1 MIKALII
8 DDEKASAELLSLKIK
23 KAAPDVQV
31 KGIYHSGQA
40 ALQAMEL
47 EEPDVIFL
55 DIEMPGMDGI
65 TVAKQLDAENTEII
79 FTTAYDQYAIEAL
92 RIKALDYLLKP
103 VNEKD
108 LDASLLRLRQ
118 KLMEKE
124 KIRTA
129 HSIENIFEKMQALNT
144 YYDKIAIST
153 LEGILFIPVKEI
165 VRVESLNNYS
175 KLYLITG
182 KNIVASKTL
191 KLIEEMLI
199 HYRFFRPHKS
209 HLVNLEY
216 ITKYIRGE
224 GGMIIMA
231 DGSEVDVSRQRKQ
244 EFLKVFE
251 APTQ

>member
-1 MIKALII
+1 MIKAIII

-23 KAAPDVQV
+23 KAAPDVQI
-31 KGIYHSGQA
+31 KGIYHSGPA
-40 ALQAMEL
+40 ALEAMEG

-65 TVAKQLDAENTEII
+65 TLARKLDAEQTEII
-79 FTTAYDQYAIEAL
+79 FTTAYDQYAIEAI

-108 LDASLLRLRQ
+108 LSAALLRLRQ

-124 KIRTA
+124 KIKTA
-129 HSIENIFEKMQALNT
+129 HSMENIFEKMQALNT
-144 YYDKIAIST
+144 HYDKIAIST
-153 LEGILFIPVKEI
+153 MEGILFIPVKEI

-191 KLIEEMLI
+191 KLIEEMLV

-216 ITKYIRGE
+216 ITKYVRGE
-224 GGMIIMA
+224 GGIIIMA

-244 EFLKVFE
+244 DFLKVFDPP
-251 APTQ
+251 A

>member
-23 KAAPDVQV
+23 KAAPDVQI
-31 KGIYHSGQA
+31 KGIYHSGRA
-40 ALQAMEL
+40 ALDAMEL

-65 TVAKQLDAENTEII
+65 TVARKLDAENTEII

-108 LDASLLRLRQ
+108 LEGALLRLRQ

-124 KIRTA
+124 KIKTA

-144 YYDKIAIST
+144 HYDKIAIST
-153 LEGILFIPVKEI
+153 MEGILFIPVKEI
-165 VRVESLNNYS
+165 IRVESLNNYS

-191 KLIEEMLI
+191 KLIEEMLV

-216 ITKYIRGE
+216 ITKYVRGE

-244 EFLKVFE
+244 DFLKVFE
-251 APTQ
+251 PPAQ

>member
-8 DDEKASAELLSLKIK
+8 DDEKASAELLCLKIQ
-23 KAAPDVQV
+23 KAAPDVMV
-31 KGIYHSGQA
+31 KGIYHSGTD
-40 ALQAMEL
+40 ALKAMEE
-47 EEPDVIFL
+47 EEPDVVFL

-65 TVAKQLDAENTEII
+65 TLAKTMDAESTEII
-79 FTTAYDQYAIEAL
+79 FTTAYDQYAIEAI

-108 LDASLLRLRQ
+108 LSAALLRLRQ

-124 KIRTA
+124 KIKTA
-129 HSIENIFEKMQALNT
+129 HSIENIFEKMQTLNT
-144 YYDKIAIST
+144 HYDKIAIST
-153 LEGILFIPVKEI
+153 MEGILFIPVKEI

-191 KLIEEMLI
+191 KLIEEMLV

-216 ITKYIRGE
+216 ITKYVRGE

-244 EFLKVFE
+244 DFLKVFE
-251 APTQ
+251 PPAQ

>member
-1 MIKALII
+1 MIKTLII
-8 DDEKASAELLSLKIK
+8 DDEKASAELLSLKIR
-23 KAAPDVQV
+23 KAAPDVQIT
-31 KGIYHSGQA
+31 GIYHSGQA
-40 ALQAMEL
+40 ALEAMERA
-47 EEPDVIFL
+47 EPDVIFL

-65 TVAKQLDAENTEII
+65 TLAKKLDAEHTEII
-79 FTTAYDQYAIEAL
+79 FTTAYDQYAIEAV
-92 RIKALDYLLKP
+92 RIRALDYLLKP

-108 LDASLLRLRQ
+108 LAAALLRLRQ

-124 KIRTA
+124 KIKMA
-129 HSIENIFEKMQALNT
+129 HSIENIFEKMQTLNT
-144 YYDKIAIST
+144 HYDKIAIST
-153 LEGILFIPVKEI
+153 MEGIIFIPVKEI

-191 KLIEEMLI
+191 KLIEEMLM

-216 ITKYIRGE
+216 ITKYVRGE

-244 EFLKVFE
+244 DFLKVFD
-251 APTQ
+251 ASV